1 MSSCGSRGSNG
12 AAVIKNSLENIVSF
26 ASRFYK
32 VSRDQLIIGFSE
44 PMSEHIPCTVY
55 IQVLMFS
62 GPLCSVMAW
71 EQNELGE
78 WVNMSMVQPD

>member
-1 MSSCGSRGSNG
+1 MSSCGSRGPNG
-12 AAVIKNSLENIVSF
+12 AAVIRNSLENIVSF

-44 PMSEHIPCTVY
+44 PISEHMPCTVY

-71 EQNELGE
+71 ERNELGE

>member
-1 MSSCGSRGSNG
+1 MRDRGSRGSNG

-62 GPLCSVMAW
+62 GPLCSVMVW
-71 EQNELGE
+71 ERNELGE
-78 WVNMSMVQPD
+78 WVNMNMVQPD